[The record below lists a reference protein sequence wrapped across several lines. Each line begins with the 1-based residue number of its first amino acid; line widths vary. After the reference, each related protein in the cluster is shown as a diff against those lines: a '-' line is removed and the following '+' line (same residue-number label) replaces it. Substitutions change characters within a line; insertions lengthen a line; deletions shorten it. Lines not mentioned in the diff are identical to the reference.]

1 MTEAIVP
8 ESPAVVPD
16 GWYTED
22 TFDEEAYEESIG
34 NRAKQGWIVFQAIMM
49 TIYMI
54 IGVKNYNRLI
64 EGWSK
69 VKSLFVFQTVII
81 VYLVTNEFTH
91 RHISGIFIVLLFTQY
106 SLFLTF
112 CIVIDSMI
120 SPTQDANNK
129 DSKMRLFN
137 KIFRIC
143 MHTIS
148 LALFISTF
156 WMVDCYQDIYPAN
169 FIAVTCIILTH

>member
-1 MTEAIVP
+1 MSDKT
-8 ESPAVVPD
+8 AVAET
-16 GWYTED
+16 GSEWIGEED
-22 TFDEEAYEESIG
+22 FDESSYDNSIA
-34 NRAKQGWIVFQAIMM
+34 NRAKQGWICFQALLM

-54 IGVKNYNRLI
+54 IGVRNYNRLI

-91 RHISGIFIVLLFTQY
+91 RHIQGIFLVLLFTQY

-120 SPTQDANNK
+120 TPSQDA
-129 DSKMRLFN
+129 
-137 KIFRIC
+137 
-143 MHTIS
+143 
-148 LALFISTF
+148 STK
-156 WMVDCYQDIYPAN
+156 
-169 FIAVTCIILTH
+169 